1 MGKKVKVVLET
12 NVWISLFLKKVL
24 SQEYSNIINKQAT
37 VYMSKEILL
46 EISKVLTYPKI
57 KKIIEGSEIGA
68 KQILCIIV
76 ENTTMVDSK
85 IEVKLIAE
93 DPQDNKILECALAA
107 GADYVVT
114 GDSHLLKLGKFKQT
128 TIIKP
133 RAFLD
138 HCLAK

>member
-1 MGKKVKVVLET
+1 MDFTL
-12 NVWISLFLKKVL
+12 LKKVL
-24 SQEYSNIINKQAT
+24 SQEYSRIINKQAT

-57 KKIIEGSEIGA
+57 KKILEGSEIDA
-68 KQILCIIV
+68 KQIIRIIV
-76 ENTTMVDSK
+76 ENTTMVDTK
-85 IEVKLIAE
+85 IDVKLIDE

-128 TIIKP
+128 TIMTP

-138 HCLAK
+138 CCLTK

>member
-1 MGKKVKVVLET
+1 MGKKVKVVLDT

-24 SQEYSNIINKQAT
+24 SQEFSRMINKQAT

-57 KKIIEGSEIGA
+57 KKIIEGSEIDA
-68 KQILCIIV
+68 KQIIRIIV
-76 ENTTMVDSK
+76 ENTTMVDTE
-85 IEVKLIAE
+85 IDVKLVDE

-114 GDSHLLKLGKFKQT
+114 GDSHLLKLVKFKQT
-128 TIIKP
+128 TIMTP

-138 HCLAK
+138 CCLTK

>member
-1 MGKKVKVVLET
+1 
-12 NVWISLFLKKVL
+12 
-24 SQEYSNIINKQAT
+24 

-128 TIIKP
+128 TIITP